1 MLSLKQQRSLFIFLM
16 LLGVSLSVFFFLRG
30 FEEDIVFFYTP
41 SDILTKGIPQK
52 EIRLGGLVKEG
63 SILKD
68 EHSIQFTLT
77 DTNHEVHVY
86 YQGLVP
92 NLFREGQGI
101 VAKGRFQSPDHF
113 IAKELLAKH
122 DENYRPPELTKKL
135 DQNQRKSD

>member
-1 MLSLKQQRSLFIFLM
+1 MLSLKQQRFFFIGLM
-16 LLGVSLSVFFFLRG
+16 LLGASLSVFFFLRG

-41 SDILTKGIPQK
+41 SDIITKGIPQK

-63 SILKD
+63 SILK
-68 EHSIQFTLT
+68 EGELLHFTLT
-77 DTNHEVHVY
+77 DTNHEVRVD

-113 IAKELLAKH
+113 VAKELLAKH

-135 DQNQRKSD
+135 EQNQRKSD